1 MKGVRGG
8 PEGQR
13 WGVRLGGGTQRRPRD
28 SGRGG
33 GGGRDAQRHLEGK
46 DSRAE
51 CRSSPRS
58 TPDLPPP
65 AGTSELAS

>member
-33 GGGRDAQRHLEGK
+33 GGGATHSDTWKAKIPEPSVAPPH
-46 DSRAE
+46 A
-51 CRSSPRS
+51 
-58 TPDLPPP
+58 PPP
-65 AGTSELAS
+65 TSHLLLEQVN